1 MRREA
6 VIDLVRGRAFI
17 FPLEQAEDIR
27 GQRILPMG
35 VVEGK
40 DKRRIV
46 HDMKETG
53 GSGSVNETTEW
64 SKIPRCELSE
74 VMKDI
79 IKRILG
85 LRAKLGTNRRIL
97 IQTMDAKSAYRQI
110 GMDLAG
116 AAAFGYV
123 VAENV
128 VVDMR
133 LQFGWRGSP
142 EWLG

>member
-46 HDMKETG
+46 HNVTSGQEGNG
-53 GSGSVNETTEW
+53 G
-64 SKIPRCELSE
+64 K
-74 VMKDI
+74 
-79 IKRILG
+79 
-85 LRAKLGTNRRIL
+85 
-97 IQTMDAKSAYRQI
+97 
-110 GMDLAG
+110 
-116 AAAFGYV
+116 
-123 VAENV
+123 
-128 VVDMR
+128 
-133 LQFGWRGSP
+133 
-142 EWLG
+142 